1 MSINNLFEKGNK
13 FFLAQNHIAGLEVY
27 KQIFF
32 KYPKNIRLSEE
43 IKKKIKKFRM
53 FVQPTFSQSQIDKFF
68 ELHNLGKT
76 NLVIQTLNESFK
88 SNQDNV
94 LSITLLGTF
103 LAMNEEY
110 VEAIK
115 FQKLAVEKAPFEVP
129 FYLNLSQTLSKI
141 GRFQESL
148 STLYF
153 AKVLSLND
161 KLIDYELAKTHTK
174 LKNFLKA
181 DLIYQGLIKED
192 LVASEIIY
200 DYSDNLIRSGKAKEA
215 IIFLEKHQLKKPK
228 DEHVKVLI
236 CFAYYS
242 IKQYKTAKN
251 ILLEVTKSNNYN
263 EKALTT
269 LGNCYEQLGDLD
281 QAKNYYN
288 QTLKINPK
296 NIDAINN
303 LAAYYF
309 YKGNTNEAINLY
321 KVSLTI
327 SKNNSN
333 TRYYLSLCQL
343 SQSNYNE
350 GWLNFDYRWLA
361 HGFNS
366 VKFQSNLPKFKLNN
380 NKKNLLLWGEQGL
393 GDQILFLRFIKD
405 IKPNVNNLY
414 IYIDKRLHPI
424 IERFCPEIVL
434 FNKDI
439 HLNLDSQLSL
449 GDLPAL
455 FVKNTSYF
463 LNNKNYYLSSDLN
476 IKKKLEINL
485 KSRNKILC
493 GISWTSNASEVG
505 ISKSITLEMLKPIL
519 KIENVEFVD
528 LQYTET
534 SIERENFYNK
544 NNIKIK
550 KIENID
556 NFNDLNGL
564 TSLIDVCDFV
574 ITISNTNAHIA
585 GSLGKRTFLLLP
597 KGKGRLWYW
606 ISNKGRSVWYPKI
619 DIIEQEQVGDWQPVI
634 KTLQKKVKEHLI
646 G

>member
-1 MSINNLFEKGNK
+1 MSISNLFEKGNK
-13 FFLAQNHIAGLEVY
+13 FFLAHNHIAGLEVY
-27 KQIFF
+27 KQILF

-43 IKKKIKKFRM
+43 INKKIKKFRI

-68 ELHNLGKT
+68 ELNNLGKT
-76 NLVIQTLNESFK
+76 NLVIQTLNESLK
-88 SNQDNV
+88 SKQENI
-94 LSITLLGTF
+94 LSISLLGTF
-103 LAMNEEY
+103 WAMNEEY

-129 FYLNLSQTLSKI
+129 FYLNLSQTLSQI
-141 GRFQESL
+141 SRFKESL

-174 LKNFLKA
+174 LKNYLKA
-181 DLIYQGLIKED
+181 DLIYQDLIKGE
-192 LVASEIIY
+192 LVASEIIH
-200 DYSDNLIRSGKAKEA
+200 DYCENLIRSGKVKEA
-215 IIFLEKHQLKKPK
+215 IIFLEKYALKKPK
-228 DEHVKVLI
+228 DEQVKVLI
-236 CFAYYS
+236 GLAYYN

-251 ILLEVTKSNNYN
+251 ILLEVVKSNIYN
-263 EKALTT
+263 EKALTI
-269 LGNCYEQLGDLD
+269 LGNCYEQSGDLD

-288 QTLKINPK
+288 QTLKINSK

-303 LAAYYF
+303 LAAYNF
-309 YKGNTNEAINLY
+309 YNGNINEAMNLY
-321 KVSLTI
+321 NLSLNI
-327 SKNNSN
+327 NNNNSN

-343 SQSNYNE
+343 AQSNYNE

-366 VKFQSNLPKFKLNN
+366 VKLKSKLPKFKLDH

-393 GDQILFLRFIKD
+393 GDQILFLRFLKD
-405 IKPNVNNLY
+405 IKPYVNNLY

-449 GDLPAL
+449 GDLPAM
-455 FVKNTSYF
+455 FVKNSSYF

-476 IKKKLEINL
+476 IKKKLEINI
-485 KSRNKILC
+485 KSKNKILC
-493 GISWTSNASEVG
+493 GISWTSNASEIG
-505 ISKSITLEMLKPIL
+505 INKSITLEMLKPVL
-519 KIENVEFVD
+519 KIENVEFID

-534 SIERENFYNK
+534 SIERESFYSK
-544 NNIKIK
+544 NNIKIE

-564 TSLIDVCDFV
+564 TSLIDVCDLI

-606 ISNKGRSVWYPKI
+606 VSNKGRSVWYPKI

-634 KTLQKKVKEHLI
+634 KTLQKKVKEYLI

>member
-27 KQIFF
+27 KQILF

-43 IKKKIKKFRM
+43 INKKIKKFRV
-53 FVQPTFSQSQIDKFF
+53 FVQPTFSQTQIDEFF
-68 ELHNLGKT
+68 ELHKLGKT
-76 NLVIQTLNESFK
+76 NLVIQTLNDAFK

-94 LSITLLGTF
+94 LSISLLGTF

-115 FQKLAVEKAPFEVP
+115 FQKLAVEKAPFEIP
-129 FYLNLSQTLSKI
+129 FYLNLSETLI
-141 GRFQESL
+141 QINRLEESL

-161 KLIDYELAKTHTK
+161 KSIDYKLAKIHTK
-174 LKNFLKA
+174 LKNYLKA
-181 DLIYQGLIKED
+181 DLIYQDLIKED
-192 LVASEIIY
+192 IVASEIIY
-200 DYSDNLIRSGKAKEA
+200 DYCDNLIRSSKAKEA
-215 IIFLEKHQLKKPK
+215 ILFLEKYELKNPK
-228 DEHVKVLI
+228 DEQVKVI
-236 CFAYYS
+236 IGFAYYN

-251 ILLEVTKSNNYN
+251 ILLEVTQSNNYN
-263 EKALTT
+263 EKALTF
-269 LGNCYEQLGDLD
+269 LGDCYEQLGDLD
-281 QAKNYYN
+281 QAKSYYN

-303 LAAYYF
+303 LAACNF
-309 YKGNTNEAINLY
+309 YNGNINEAMRLY
-321 KVSLTI
+321 DLSLTI
-327 SKNNSN
+327 NKNNSN

-343 SQSNYNE
+343 AQSNYKE
-350 GWLNFDYRWLA
+350 GWLNYGHRWLA
-361 HGFNS
+361 DRFNS
-366 VKFQSNLPKFKLNN
+366 VKLKSSLPKFKLNQ

-393 GDQILFLRFIKD
+393 GDQILFLRFLED
-405 IKPNVNNLY
+405 IKPLVNNLY
-414 IYIDKRLHPI
+414 INIDKRLHPI
-424 IERFCPEIVL
+424 IERFCPEIIL

-439 HLNLDSQLSL
+439 HLNLDSQLPL
-449 GDLPAL
+449 GDLPNL
-455 FVKNTSYF
+455 FVKNSSYF

-476 IKKKLEINL
+476 IKKKLEINV
-485 KSRNKILC
+485 KSKNKFLC
-493 GISWTSNASEVG
+493 GVSWTSKAGEIGVN
-505 ISKSITLEMLKPIL
+505 KSITLETLKPVL

-534 SIERENFYNK
+534 LKERESFYNE

-564 TSLIDVCDFV
+564 ISLIDVCDFV

-585 GSLGKRTFLLLP
+585 GSLGKKTFLLLP

-619 DIIEQEQVGDWQPVI
+619 EVIEQEQVGDWQPVI
-634 KTLQKKVKEHLI
+634 KKLQKKVKAIINE
-646 G
+646 